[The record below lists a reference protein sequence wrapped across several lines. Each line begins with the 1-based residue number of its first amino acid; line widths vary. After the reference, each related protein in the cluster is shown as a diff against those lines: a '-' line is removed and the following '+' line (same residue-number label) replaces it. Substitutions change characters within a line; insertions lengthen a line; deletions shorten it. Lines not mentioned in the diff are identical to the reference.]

1 MQEKKDIG
9 SMAEKYKA
17 EMMRIY
23 NSNKPSAVAS
33 APKYQEMQP
42 TEMVTDSSCETCA
55 EQTEKFISPPITAVP
70 YENAAEEVPGCKFPT
85 AEELIKADCDSCG
98 DGNAVEAMSRCS
110 DGNIPDTRFDS
121 ERNAEEH
128 MQGNYDQYS
137 DDEEA
142 HGNNDECSCYTS
154 ETIGKGYIQAEVTNI
169 EDGSPIAGAV
179 VAVLKQAADSD
190 ILVEMLVT
198 DSHGMTE
205 TAELPTTVSAEGS
218 KPCSEYMITV
228 MKKGFYSIN
237 MLSVPIFDTIKS
249 IQPIEMTQAVNEC
262 GKIR

>member
-23 NSNKPSAVAS
+23 NSNKPSAA
-33 APKYQEMQP
+33 AEHQKIPQ
-42 TEMVTDSSCETCA
+42 TENVCESCA
-55 EQTEKFISPPITAVP
+55 EHTEKFAAPPMTGIP
-70 YENAAEEVPGCKFPT
+70 YENVTEEVCKFPT

-98 DGNAVEAMSRCS
+98 DSTAVETMSQCFGES
-110 DGNIPDTRFDS
+110 IADTRFDS
-121 ERNAEEH
+121 ERNAEDH

-137 DDEEA
+137 DDEA
-142 HGNNDECSCYTS
+142 NDETYSCYTS
-154 ETIGKGYIQAEVTNI
+154 EMIGKGCIQAEVTDA

-179 VAVLKQAADSD
+179 VAVLRKAEDSD

-198 DSHGMTE
+198 DSRGMTE
-205 TAELPTTVSAEGS
+205 TAELPTAVSPEGS

-237 MLSVPIFDTIKS
+237 MLTVPIFDTIRS
-249 IQPIEMTQAVNEC
+249 IQPIEMTRAVIEC
-262 GKIR
+262 GRIK